1 MSAHEELFQPITHS
15 ECSRGPV
22 HLSFQVGKQ
31 DTALSAR
38 FLARHPGG
46 INIPASVSPFSTDA
60 ACTPVWHSWPPGY
73 CAPGLLVRHTHRRDA
88 ASADREPALQV
99 LIPARESV
107 TGCAKPLFTCKLG
120 ARSSPL
126 FSLCLKC
133 PHTKSP
139 FTRNTPVVSSSHTVR
154 GAQRARTLGT
164 ACAHTPCPRV
174 SWDWP
179 NLPKHHPVLSELN
192 RCLSLCGQFS
202 KLLGDSM
209 PRMHPLQPKGLWF

>member
-1 MSAHEELFQPITHS
+1 MKSCFNPSPVLNAHGGLSTSA
-15 ECSRGPV
+15 SRWESRTLP
-22 HLSFQVGKQ
+22 
-31 DTALSAR
+31 SAR

-46 INIPASVSPFSTDA
+46 INIPASVSTFSTDA

-73 CAPGLLVRHTHRRDA
+73 CAPGPLVRHTHRRDA

-120 ARSSPL
+120 ARSPPL

-133 PHTKSP
+133 PHTRSP

-164 ACAHTPCPRV
+164 ACLLIPAQGNQPRLGVHTHC
-174 SWDWP
+174 
-179 NLPKHHPVLSELN
+179 
-192 RCLSLCGQFS
+192 
-202 KLLGDSM
+202 
-209 PRMHPLQPKGLWF
+209 